1 MKKLSLII
9 FIIFVFS
16 NIMATEPQ
24 IITLN
29 TQIDFEAGETKG
41 ISISGNGELKL
52 APELKEICNTN
63 EAAAWTL
70 VSNKKGKIFYSAGNE
85 GKIFTL
91 DKSGKQILFC
101 QLDEI
106 EVYALE
112 FDNNNTLFAATSP
125 DGKVYRISK
134 EGSPTIFFDHTDR
147 YVWDLLFDKKNNLYV
162 ATGDS
167 GNIYKVTPS
176 GKSTV
181 FYKSDEP
188 QIRCLAWDI
197 TGDLLAGS
205 HGNGFILRIS
215 KTGKA
220 YVIYDSKLKEI
231 FQIEV
236 AKDGTIYAAGLGQP
250 PIRPLV
256 PVEKPEEKKK
266 ENGKTDES
274 KKSEI
279 IIGEITI
286 EAPRPQ
292 SPRGGTTESAIFKIM
307 PNGII
312 RNIWDSYD
320 EPVQTI
326 LLEDKN
332 KILAGTGKNGKL
344 VTIMPDDEKTV
355 LLDLDESQ
363 ITAFCKNENGEILL
377 ATANMGKIYKFQSH
391 CRLSGYLLSEVI
403 DSYVISKWG
412 SISWDSK
419 VPTECT
425 VNFFTRTGNTEEP
438 NSTWSN
444 WSSALTN
451 NEGENITNPDARFLQ
466 WKVQL
471 STKNRKTTAK
481 VKKVNVS
488 YLQKNLPPEIFSI
501 SIHPPGEYYQGS
513 QVNYDVNN
521 PIEEN
526 VGFDRGGSHNQSD
539 NRGQYLGR
547 KSYRKGYRTVSW
559 DVMDDNSDKL
569 VYKLYYKEQN
579 DRLWKK
585 LAQNWQSPSFSFDSE
600 RVADGTYFFKLEASD
615 SLSNPED
622 IYLSAVKISDSFDID
637 NTGPQILDISI
648 KKHSSQITF
657 SFTAKDQYNPIK
669 EIFYSINGKA
679 WKIAY
684 PIDRICDSKT
694 EKFNIKTSFHA
705 VGGDHSVVIKAID
718 SINNIDF
725 GRINF

>member
-9 FIIFVFS
+9 FTIFVFS

-41 ISISGNGELKL
+41 ISISSNGELQL

-63 EAAAWTL
+63 EAAVWTL
-70 VSNKKGKIFYSAGNE
+70 VSDKNGKIFYSAGNE
-85 GKIFTL
+85 GKIYTL

-112 FDNNNTLFAATSP
+112 FDNNNILFAATSP
-125 DGKVYRISK
+125 DGKIYQISK
-134 EGSPTIFFDHTDR
+134 QGRPTIFFDHSDR
-147 YVWDLLFDKKNNLYV
+147 YTWDLLFDKNNNLYV

-176 GKSTV
+176 GKSTL

-197 TGDLLAGS
+197 TGNLLAGS
-205 HGNGFILRIS
+205 HGNGLVLRIS

-220 YVIYDSKLKEI
+220 YVIYDSNLKEI

-250 PIRPLV
+250 PIQHLV
-256 PVEKPEEKKK
+256 PVEKTEQKKK

-292 SPRGGTTESAIFKIM
+292 SSRKETTESAIYKIM
-307 PNGII
+307 TNGSI

-320 EPVQTI
+320 EPVQAI
-326 LLEDKN
+326 LLEEKN
-332 KILAGTGKNGKL
+332 KILAGTGKTGKL
-344 VTIMPDDEKTV
+344 ITIMPDAEKNI
-355 LLDLDESQ
+355 LLDLEESQ
-363 ITAFCKNENGEILL
+363 ITVFCEKENGEILL
-377 ATANMGKIYKFQSH
+377 ATANMGKVYKFHSH
-391 CRLSGYLLSEVI
+391 CRPSGYFISEVI

-419 VPTECT
+419 VPTGCAA
-425 VNFFTRTGNTEEP
+425 NFFTRTGNTEKP
-438 NSTWSN
+438 NSTWSG

-466 WKVQL
+466 WKLQL
-471 STKNRKTTAK
+471 STKNRTTTAK
-481 VKKVNVS
+481 VNKINVS
-488 YLQKNLPPEIFSI
+488 YLQNNLPPEIISI
-501 SIHPPGEYYQGS
+501 SILPPGEYYQGS
-513 QVNYDVNN
+513 QVTNN

-526 VGFDRGGSHNQSD
+526 VGFDRSGTHNQSD
-539 NRGQYLGR
+539 NRSQYLGR
-547 KSYRKGYRTVSW
+547 KSYRKGYRTLSW
-559 DVMDDNSDKL
+559 DVIDDNGDKL
-569 VYKLYYKEQN
+569 LYKLYYKEHK

-585 LAQNWQSPSFSFDSE
+585 LAQNWQSSSFSFDSE
-600 RVADGTYFFKLEASD
+600 RISDGTYFFKLEASD
-615 SLSNPED
+615 SISNPED
-622 IYLSAVKISDSFDID
+622 IYLSTVKISDSFDID

-648 KKHSSQITF
+648 KKNSSQITL

-669 EIFYSINGKA
+669 EISYSIDGKA
-679 WKIAY
+679 WKTAY

-694 EKFNIKTSFHA
+694 EKFNITTTFHA
-705 VGGDHSVVIKAID
+705 VGGTHSIVIKAID
-718 SINNIDF
+718 SINNIGF
-725 GRINF
+725 GRKNF